1 MAPLIKIEFPD
12 FSSTILQKLNQQ
24 RQQGQLCDV
33 SIVVQGHIFRAHK
46 AVLAASSPYFCDQV
60 LLKNSRRIVLPDVMN
75 PRVFENI
82 LLSSYTGRL
91 VMPAPEIV
99 SYLTA
104 ASFLQMWHVVDKCT
118 EVLEGN
124 PTVLCQK
131 LNHGSDHQ
139 SPSSSNYN
147 GLVESFEL
155 GTGGQTDFPKAQ
167 ELRDGE
173 NEEGSTKDELSSQLT
188 EQEYLPSNSS
198 TEHDRLST
206 EMASQD
212 GEEGASDNTEFHYT
226 RPLYSKPS
234 IMAHKRWIHVKPER
248 LEQACEGMDVYASY
262 DEHQVTESINT
273 MQTEHLVQPSG
284 VEEDF
289 QIVEKKVEAEFD
301 EQAEESNYDE
311 QVDFYG
317 SSMEEFSGE
326 RLDGNL
332 MGHRQEAALTAG
344 YRFSTTDKLYPCQ
357 CGKSFTHKSQRD
369 RHMSMHLGLRPYGCG
384 VCGKKF
390 KMKHHLVGHMKIHTG
405 IKPYEC
411 NICGRCSPY
420 QGPSG
425 RHSEAVSA
433 LGAEHH
439 PGGAEVSPHLECG
452 GDKLLEL
459 DRPSEPLRGS
469 KSYDAVVF
477 DVLKVTPEEFASQ
490 ITLMDIPVF
499 KAIQPE
505 ELASCGWSKKDKHSL
520 APNVVAFTRRFNQV
534 SFWVVRE
541 ILTAQT
547 LKIRA
552 EILSHFV
559 KIAKKLLELNN
570 LHSLMSV
577 VSALQ
582 SAPIFRLTKTW
593 ALLNRKDK
601 TTFEKLDYL
610 MSKEDNYKRTRDY
623 IRSLKMAP
631 SIPYLGIYLLDLIYI
646 DSAYPASGS
655 IMENEQRSNQMNNI
669 LRIIAD
675 LQVSCSYDHLT
686 TLPHVQKYLKSV
698 RYIEELQKF
707 VEDDNYKLSLRIEPG
722 SSSPRL
728 VSSKEDLAG
737 DCHDVWTALEGRRQ
751 ILALVI
757 YDPNGNGSHLPV
769 STLSPALLLAPVQ
782 PVPRHRKS
790 HSLGNNMMCQLS
802 VVESKSATFPSEKA
816 RHLLDDSVL
825 ESRSPRRDLA
835 LTSSTAIT
843 NGPSL
848 GGPQMDNRAQCA
860 SVLELCQN
868 VVSAGDQGLV
878 TGSPG
883 EQAPLLE
890 AAMLTDVC
898 SFSRQAGKLPIC
910 PRDAR
915 RHEMIKAG
923 PSTEPDESSSP
934 CQPGA
939 VSTESSATVPT
950 MEGPLRRKTLLKEGR
965 KPALSSWT
973 RKHYKSTPGKKVS
986 IVGWMVQL
994 PDDPEHPDIFQLNNP
1009 DKGNV
1014 YKFQAGSRFHAI
1026 LWHKHLDD
1034 ACKSSRPQVPA
1045 NLMSFE

>member
-1 MAPLIKIEFPD
+1 MYKRNGLMASVLVTSATPQG
-12 FSSTILQKLNQQ
+12 SS
-24 RQQGQLCDV
+24 
-33 SIVVQGHIFRAHK
+33 
-46 AVLAASSPYFCDQV
+46 SSD
-60 LLKNSRRIVLPDVMN
+60 S
-75 PRVFENI
+75 
-82 LLSSYTGRL
+82 
-91 VMPAPEIV
+91 
-99 SYLTA
+99 
-104 ASFLQMWHVVDKCT
+104 
-118 EVLEGN
+118 LEGQG
-124 PTVLCQK
+124 C
-131 LNHGSDHQ
+131 D
-139 SPSSSNYN
+139 
-147 GLVESFEL
+147 
-155 GTGGQTDFPKAQ
+155 
-167 ELRDGE
+167 
-173 NEEGSTKDELSSQLT
+173 
-188 EQEYLPSNSS
+188 
-198 TEHDRLST
+198 
-206 EMASQD
+206 
-212 GEEGASDNTEFHYT
+212 
-226 RPLYSKPS
+226 
-234 IMAHKRWIHVKPER
+234 
-248 LEQACEGMDVYASY
+248 YA
-262 DEHQVTESINT
+262 
-273 MQTEHLVQPSG
+273 
-284 VEEDF
+284 
-289 QIVEKKVEAEFD
+289 
-301 EQAEESNYDE
+301 
-311 QVDFYG
+311 
-317 SSMEEFSGE
+317 
-326 RLDGNL
+326 
-332 MGHRQEAALTAG
+332 
-344 YRFSTTDKLYPCQ
+344 
-357 CGKSFTHKSQRD
+357 
-369 RHMSMHLGLRPYGCG
+369 
-384 VCGKKF
+384 
-390 KMKHHLVGHMKIHTG
+390 
-405 IKPYEC
+405 
-411 NICGRCSPY
+411 
-420 QGPSG
+420 
-425 RHSEAVSA
+425 
-433 LGAEHH
+433 
-439 PGGAEVSPHLECG
+439 
-452 GDKLLEL
+452 
-459 DRPSEPLRGS
+459 S

-505 ELASCGWSKKDKHSL
+505 ELASCGWSKKEKHSL

-610 MSKEDNYKRTRDY
+610 MSKEDNYKRTREY
-623 IRSLKMAP
+623 IRSLKMVP

-728 VSSKEDLAG
+728 VSSKEDLAAPTG
-737 DCHDVWTALEGRRQ
+737 GSSSARFSRRPTCPD
-751 ILALVI
+751 ASVT
-757 YDPNGNGSHLPV
+757 GSLP
-769 STLSPALLLAPVQ
+769 TP

-825 ESRSPRRDLA
+825 ESRSPRRALA
-835 LTSSTAIT
+835 LASSSAVTNGLALGSSESSEFSEETSSGLARGRLYATL
-843 NGPSL
+843 GPNWRVPVRNSPRTRSCVYSPTGPCICTL
-848 GGPQMDNRAQCA
+848 G
-860 SVLELCQN
+860 
-868 VVSAGDQGLV
+868 
-878 TGSPG
+878 
-883 EQAPLLE
+883 
-890 AAMLTDVC
+890 
-898 SFSRQAGKLPIC
+898 
-910 PRDAR
+910 
-915 RHEMIKAG
+915 
-923 PSTEPDESSSP
+923 
-934 CQPGA
+934 
-939 VSTESSATVPT
+939 SSAAVPT

-973 RKHYKSTPGKKVS
+973 RYWVILSGSTLLYYGAKSLRGTDRKHYKSTPGKKVS
-986 IVGWMVQL
+986 VVGWMVQL

-1014 YKFQAGSRFHAI
+1014 YKFQTGSRFHAI

-1034 ACKSSRPQVPA
+1034 ACKSNRPQQPWLLVSGAVRPLGMLEPIGPLVRHACLRLCSRPPLLPLPGPGFRRNA
-1045 NLMSFE
+1045 LRAGIGRILPTSL

>member
-1 MAPLIKIEFPD
+1 MYKKNGLMASVSVTSATPQG
-12 FSSTILQKLNQQ
+12 SS
-24 RQQGQLCDV
+24 
-33 SIVVQGHIFRAHK
+33 
-46 AVLAASSPYFCDQV
+46 SSD
-60 LLKNSRRIVLPDVMN
+60 S
-75 PRVFENI
+75 
-82 LLSSYTGRL
+82 
-91 VMPAPEIV
+91 
-99 SYLTA
+99 
-104 ASFLQMWHVVDKCT
+104 
-118 EVLEGN
+118 LEG
-124 PTVLCQK
+124 
-131 LNHGSDHQ
+131 Q
-139 SPSSSNYN
+139 SC
-147 GLVESFEL
+147 
-155 GTGGQTDFPKAQ
+155 D
-167 ELRDGE
+167 
-173 NEEGSTKDELSSQLT
+173 
-188 EQEYLPSNSS
+188 
-198 TEHDRLST
+198 
-206 EMASQD
+206 
-212 GEEGASDNTEFHYT
+212 
-226 RPLYSKPS
+226 
-234 IMAHKRWIHVKPER
+234 
-248 LEQACEGMDVYASY
+248 YA
-262 DEHQVTESINT
+262 
-273 MQTEHLVQPSG
+273 
-284 VEEDF
+284 
-289 QIVEKKVEAEFD
+289 
-301 EQAEESNYDE
+301 
-311 QVDFYG
+311 
-317 SSMEEFSGE
+317 
-326 RLDGNL
+326 
-332 MGHRQEAALTAG
+332 
-344 YRFSTTDKLYPCQ
+344 
-357 CGKSFTHKSQRD
+357 
-369 RHMSMHLGLRPYGCG
+369 
-384 VCGKKF
+384 
-390 KMKHHLVGHMKIHTG
+390 
-405 IKPYEC
+405 
-411 NICGRCSPY
+411 
-420 QGPSG
+420 
-425 RHSEAVSA
+425 
-433 LGAEHH
+433 
-439 PGGAEVSPHLECG
+439 
-452 GDKLLEL
+452 
-459 DRPSEPLRGS
+459 S

-505 ELASCGWSKKDKHSL
+505 ELASCGWSKKEKHSL

-610 MSKEDNYKRTRDY
+610 MSKEDNYKRTREY
-623 IRSLKMAP
+623 IRSLKMVP

-728 VSSKEDLAG
+728 VSSKEDIAG
-737 DCHDVWTALEGRRQ
+737 PSAGSSSARFRRRPTCPD
-751 ILALVI
+751 ASVA
-757 YDPNGNGSHLPV
+757 GSLP
-769 STLSPALLLAPVQ
+769 TP

-825 ESRSPRRDLA
+825 ESRSPRRGLT
-835 LTSSTAIT
+835 LTSSSAVT
-843 NGPSL
+843 NGLSL
-848 GGPQMDNRAQCA
+848 G
-860 SVLELCQN
+860 S
-868 VVSAGDQGLV
+868 S
-878 TGSPG
+878 
-883 EQAPLLE
+883 
-890 AAMLTDVC
+890 
-898 SFSRQAGKLPIC
+898 
-910 PRDAR
+910 
-915 RHEMIKAG
+915 
-923 PSTEPDESSSP
+923 ESSEFSEEMSSGLESRGRLYATLGPNWRVPVRNSP
-934 CQPGA
+934 RTRSCVYSPTGPCPC
-939 VSTESSATVPT
+939 TLGSSAAVPT

-965 KPALSSWT
+965 KPALASWT
-973 RKHYKSTPGKKVS
+973 RYWVILSGSTLLYYGAKSLRGTDRKHYKSTPGKKVS

-1014 YKFQAGSRFHAI
+1014 YKFQTGSRFHAI

-1034 ACKSSRPQVPA
+1034 ACKSNRPQVKLSRSHLSP
-1045 NLMSFE
+1045 

>member
-1 MAPLIKIEFPD
+1 MYKRNGLMASVLVTSATPQG
-12 FSSTILQKLNQQ
+12 SS
-24 RQQGQLCDV
+24 
-33 SIVVQGHIFRAHK
+33 
-46 AVLAASSPYFCDQV
+46 SSD
-60 LLKNSRRIVLPDVMN
+60 S
-75 PRVFENI
+75 
-82 LLSSYTGRL
+82 
-91 VMPAPEIV
+91 
-99 SYLTA
+99 
-104 ASFLQMWHVVDKCT
+104 
-118 EVLEGN
+118 LEG
-124 PTVLCQK
+124 
-131 LNHGSDHQ
+131 Q
-139 SPSSSNYN
+139 SC
-147 GLVESFEL
+147 
-155 GTGGQTDFPKAQ
+155 D
-167 ELRDGE
+167 
-173 NEEGSTKDELSSQLT
+173 
-188 EQEYLPSNSS
+188 
-198 TEHDRLST
+198 
-206 EMASQD
+206 
-212 GEEGASDNTEFHYT
+212 
-226 RPLYSKPS
+226 
-234 IMAHKRWIHVKPER
+234 
-248 LEQACEGMDVYASY
+248 YA
-262 DEHQVTESINT
+262 
-273 MQTEHLVQPSG
+273 
-284 VEEDF
+284 
-289 QIVEKKVEAEFD
+289 
-301 EQAEESNYDE
+301 
-311 QVDFYG
+311 
-317 SSMEEFSGE
+317 
-326 RLDGNL
+326 
-332 MGHRQEAALTAG
+332 
-344 YRFSTTDKLYPCQ
+344 
-357 CGKSFTHKSQRD
+357 
-369 RHMSMHLGLRPYGCG
+369 
-384 VCGKKF
+384 
-390 KMKHHLVGHMKIHTG
+390 
-405 IKPYEC
+405 
-411 NICGRCSPY
+411 
-420 QGPSG
+420 
-425 RHSEAVSA
+425 
-433 LGAEHH
+433 
-439 PGGAEVSPHLECG
+439 
-452 GDKLLEL
+452 
-459 DRPSEPLRGS
+459 S

-477 DVLKVTPEEFASQ
+477 DVLKVSPEEFASQ

-505 ELASCGWSKKDKHSL
+505 ELASCGWSKKEKHSL

-610 MSKEDNYKRTRDY
+610 MSKEDNYKRTREY
-623 IRSLKMAP
+623 IRSLKMVP

-737 DCHDVWTALEGRRQ
+737 PSAGSSSARFSRRPTCPD
-751 ILALVI
+751 ASVA
-757 YDPNGNGSHLPV
+757 GNLP
-769 STLSPALLLAPVQ
+769 TP

-825 ESRSPRRDLA
+825 ESRSPRRGLA
-835 LTSSTAIT
+835 LTSSSAVT
-843 NGPSL
+843 NGLSL
-848 GGPQMDNRAQCA
+848 G
-860 SVLELCQN
+860 S
-868 VVSAGDQGLV
+868 S
-878 TGSPG
+878 
-883 EQAPLLE
+883 
-890 AAMLTDVC
+890 
-898 SFSRQAGKLPIC
+898 
-910 PRDAR
+910 
-915 RHEMIKAG
+915 
-923 PSTEPDESSSP
+923 ESSEFSEEMSSGLERGRLYATLGPNWRVPVRNSP
-934 CQPGA
+934 RTRSCVYSPTGPCIC
-939 VSTESSATVPT
+939 TLGSSAAVPT

-965 KPALSSWT
+965 RPALSSWT
-973 RKHYKSTPGKKVS
+973 RYWVILSGSTLLYYGAKSLRGTDRKHYKSTPGKKVS
-986 IVGWMVQL
+986 VVGWMVQL

-1014 YKFQAGSRFHAI
+1014 YKFQTGSRFHAI

-1034 ACKSSRPQVPA
+1034 ACKSNRPQVPA